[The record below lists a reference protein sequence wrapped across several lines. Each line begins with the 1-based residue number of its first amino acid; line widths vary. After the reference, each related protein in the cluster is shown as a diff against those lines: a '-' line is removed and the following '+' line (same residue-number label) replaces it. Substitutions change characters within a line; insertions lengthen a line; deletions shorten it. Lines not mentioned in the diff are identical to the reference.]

1 MQVGATSKGQ
11 NVRRDQAWRLI
22 AAFLFAAL
30 VAGLALV
37 PAGRGL
43 YRTAALFGEIA
54 PSLRPAALLAA
65 RSPDSGVR
73 FAVIGDYGL
82 AGQAAQ
88 DVANLVS
95 SWNPDFIITTGDNNY
110 PAGDASTIDRNVG
123 QYYSR
128 FIAPYKGAY
137 GPGATVN
144 RFFPAL
150 GNHDLA
156 AAGARPY
163 LEYFTLPGNG
173 RYYDFTWGPVHLF
186 ALNSDP
192 REPDGVSAG
201 SLQAQWLRSRL
212 GASQARLKVVYMHH
226 PPYSSG
232 RHGSSAWMRWPY
244 GEWGAQVVLA
254 GHDHTYER
262 IVRDGVVYF
271 VNGLGGV
278 STYPFRA
285 VPVEGSVERFNA
297 DFGAMLVT
305 VTEVQAT
312 FEFVT
317 RRGELVDRYS
327 LAFHRPAVETA
338 RRPTPV
344 PALAP

>member
-1 MQVGATSKGQ
+1 MWLVETSKGQ
-11 NVRRDQAWRLI
+11 IVRAAQAARLI
-22 AAFLFAAL
+22 GAFLLTVL
-30 VAGLALV
+30 VAVLAFV

-43 YRTAALFGEIA
+43 YRAAAVFGGGLPPIRSAA
-54 PSLRPAALLAA
+54 PMADRV
-65 RSPDSGVR
+65 SGSSVR

-88 DVANLVS
+88 DVANLVTG
-95 SWNPDFIITTGDNNY
+95 WNPEFIITTGDNNY
-110 PAGDASTIDRNVG
+110 PAGEAHTIDRNVG

-128 FIAPYKGAY
+128 FIAPYKGSY
-137 GPGATVN
+137 GPGAAVN

-156 AAGARPY
+156 TAGARPY

-173 RYYDFTWGPVHLF
+173 RYYDFTCGPVHLF

-212 GASQARLKVVYMHH
+212 SASQARLKVVYMHH

-232 RHGSSAWMRWPY
+232 RHGSSAWMQWPY
-244 GEWGAQVVLA
+244 GAWGAHVVLA

-278 STYPFRA
+278 SAYPFRA
-285 VPVEGSVERFNA
+285 VPVEGSTVRFNA

-305 VTEVQAT
+305 VTADQAT

-327 LAFHRPAVETA
+327 LALARSGMETV
-338 RRPTPV
+338 RRSTLV
-344 PALAP
+344 PARAP

>member
-1 MQVGATSKGQ
+1 
-11 NVRRDQAWRLI
+11 
-22 AAFLFAAL
+22 
-30 VAGLALV
+30 
-37 PAGRGL
+37 
-43 YRTAALFGEIA
+43 
-54 PSLRPAALLAA
+54 
-65 RSPDSGVR
+65 VR

-88 DVANLVS
+88 DVANLVI
-95 SWNPDFIITTGDNNY
+95 SWDPDFIVTTGDNNY
-110 PAGDASTIDRNVG
+110 PSGAAGTIDRNVG
-123 QYYSR
+123 QYYAR
-128 FIAPYKGAY
+128 FIAPYRGSY
-137 GPGATVN
+137 GPGATTN

-156 AAGARPY
+156 TAGAGPY

-192 REPDGVSAG
+192 REPDGVTAG
-201 SLQAQWLRSRL
+201 SVQAQWLR
-212 GASQARLKVVYMHH
+212 ARLAASTARLRIVYMHH

-232 RHGSSAWMRWPY
+232 RHGSSAWMQWPY

-262 IVRDGVVYF
+262 IMRDGIVYF

-278 STYPFRA
+278 SAYPFRA
-285 VPVEGSVERFNA
+285 VPVEGSVVRFNS

-305 VTEVQAT
+305 VTAEQAT
-312 FEFVT
+312 FEFIT

-327 LAFHRPAVETA
+327 I
-338 RRPTPV
+338 
-344 PALAP
+344 ALAPHRE

>member
-1 MQVGATSKGQ
+1 MWLVETSKGQ
-11 NVRRDQAWRLI
+11 TVRAAQAARLI
-22 AAFLFAAL
+22 GASLLTAL
-30 VAGLALV
+30 VAVLAFV

-43 YRTAALFGEIA
+43 YRAEAVFGGMVPPVRSAALMA
-54 PSLRPAALLAA
+54 DRVS
-65 RSPDSGVR
+65 SNSVR

-82 AGQAAQ
+82 PGQAAQ
-88 DVANLVS
+88 DVANLVAG
-95 SWNPDFIITTGDNNY
+95 WNPDFIITTGDNNY
-110 PAGDASTIDRNVG
+110 PAGEASTIDRNVG

-137 GPGATVN
+137 GPGAVVN

-156 AAGARPY
+156 TAGARPY

-201 SLQAQWLRSRL
+201 SPQAQWLRSRL
-212 GASQARLKVVYMHH
+212 SASQARLNVVYMHH

-232 RHGSSAWMRWPY
+232 RHGSSVWMQWPY

-278 STYPFRA
+278 SAYPFRP
-285 VPVEGSVERFNA
+285 VPVEGSAVRFNA

-305 VTEVQAT
+305 VTADQAT

-327 LAFHRPAVETA
+327 LSLARLGMETV
-338 RRPTPV
+338 RPTPV
-344 PALAP
+344 PARAP

>member
-1 MQVGATSKGQ
+1 MRRGQ
-11 NVRRDQAWRLI
+11 GRLLVTAI
-22 AAFLFAAL
+22 LFTAL

-37 PAGRGL
+37 PAGRSL
-43 YRTAALFGEIA
+43 YRTAAVLGELA
-54 PSLRPAALLAA
+54 PPVH
-65 RSPDSGVR
+65 SPDLRADRLSGSGVR
-73 FAVIGDYGL
+73 FAVVGDYGL

-88 DVANLVS
+88 DVADLVR

-110 PAGDASTIDRNVG
+110 PAGEAHTIDRNIG
-123 QYYSR
+123 QYYAR

-137 GPGATVN
+137 GPGAAVN

-156 AAGARPY
+156 TAGARPY

-192 REPDGVSAG
+192 REPDGVSA
-201 SLQAQWLRSRL
+201 SSIQAQWLRSRL
-212 GASQARLKVVYMHH
+212 EASQARLKVVYLHH

-232 RHGSSAWMRWPY
+232 RHGSSAWMQWPY
-244 GEWGAQVVLA
+244 GAWGAQVVLA

-278 STYPFRA
+278 SAYPFRA
-285 VPVEGSVERFNA
+285 VPVEGSAVRFNA

-305 VTEVQAT
+305 VTADQAT
-312 FEFVT
+312 FEFMT

-327 LAFHRPAVETA
+327 IALGRPAAEMA
-338 RRPTPV
+338 RHPPSV